1 MSFVGAIS
9 SGFKNFVNFKGKA
22 SRSQYWY
29 WVLFTLLLALVLG
42 TIEGVIWPTAATT
55 GDPVTD
61 IQSLSTDFT
70 PLTTISSLVLFL
82 PNLSILARRLHD
94 AGFSAKW
101 LFLIIVP
108 AGYPIFATIGSIAL
122 INDYPSGQEF
132 SPELLMSLVFLI
144 VPILALAA
152 IVFIIFLVLVLK
164 TSKSFYDGNKYVE
177 PEPLDSLDEGTTA

>member
-70 PLTTISSLVLFL
+70 PLTTISSLVLF
-82 PNLSILARRLHD
+82 
-94 AGFSAKW
+94 
-101 LFLIIVP
+101 
-108 AGYPIFATIGSIAL
+108 FAESV
-122 INDYPSGQEF
+122 DSG
-132 SPELLMSLVFLI
+132 
-144 VPILALAA
+144 
-152 IVFIIFLVLVLK
+152 K
-164 TSKSFYDGNKYVE
+164 T
-177 PEPLDSLDEGTTA
+177 PP

>member
-9 SGFKNFVNFKGKA
+9 SGFKNYVNFKGKA
-22 SRSQYWY
+22 SRAQYWY
-29 WVLFTLLLALVLG
+29 WVLFNLLLALVLG
-42 TIEGVIWPTAATT
+42 SIEGVIWPTAATT
-55 GDPVTD
+55 
-61 IQSLSTDFT
+61 
-70 PLTTISSLVLFL
+70 
-82 PNLSILARRLHD
+82 ARRLHD

-101 LFLIIVP
+101 LFLFVVP
-108 AGYPIFATIGSIAL
+108 AAYSIFATVGAIAL

>member
-1 MSFVGAIS
+1 M
-9 SGFKNFVNFKGKA
+9 
-22 SRSQYWY
+22 
-29 WVLFTLLLALVLG
+29 
-42 TIEGVIWPTAATT
+42 
-55 GDPVTD
+55 
-61 IQSLSTDFT
+61 
-70 PLTTISSLVLFL
+70 

-108 AGYPIFATIGSIAL
+108 AAYSIFATIGAIVL

-132 SPELLMSLVFLI
+132 SAELLMALIFLI
-144 VPILALAA
+144 VPIFALAA
-152 IVFIIFLVLVLK
+152 AVFIIFLALVLK